1 MDGNGTQIEQVSAQ
15 STLPRCVQFGVF
27 ELRLDTAELLKHGM
41 KVKLQGKPFQIL
53 QALLE
58 RPGSVVSREE
68 LHARLWGSDSSVD
81 FESSL
86 NTAANRL
93 RITLGDSAEN
103 PRYIETLPRVGY
115 RFIAPLKEV
124 GQDALALQ
132 RELAPVTV
140 AVGLHQPIAPRLEA
154 QPRRLWIW
162 AVAAAAVVSVTATM
176 WFWATRKA
184 PASPALHQVTFR
196 RGTVLAARFGPD

>member
-1 MDGNGTQIEQVSAQ
+1 MEGNGTQTEQLSAQ
-15 STLPRCVQFGVF
+15 SVLPRCVQFGVF
-27 ELRLDTAELLKHGM
+27 ELRLDTGELLKHGM

-53 QALLE
+53 HALLE
-58 RPGSVVSREE
+58 RPGSVVTREE

-93 RITLGDSAEN
+93 RLTLGDSAEN

-115 RFIAPLKEV
+115 RFIAPLREA
-124 GQDALALQ
+124 GQDAPAQ

-140 AVGLHQPIAPRLEA
+140 LRPVEVVPDEPLPAVEAA

-162 AVAAAAVVSVTATM
+162 
-176 WFWATRKA
+176 
-184 PASPALHQVTFR
+184 
-196 RGTVLAARFGPD
+196 